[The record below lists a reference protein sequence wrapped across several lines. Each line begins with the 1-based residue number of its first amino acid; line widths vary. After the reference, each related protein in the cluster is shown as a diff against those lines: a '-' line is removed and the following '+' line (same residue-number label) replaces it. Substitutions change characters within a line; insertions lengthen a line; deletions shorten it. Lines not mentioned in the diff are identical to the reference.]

1 MLYDRL
7 GLPIAISEA
16 VSGNHYDLYDIE
28 LHFVEMINTLQKV
41 SISVDGLFINAD
53 VGFGT

>member
-1 MLYDRL
+1 M
-7 GLPIAISEA
+7 SKV